1 MTTLHNKKIILGI
14 SGGIAA
20 YKAPELVRRLRDK
33 GAIVRVVMTP
43 AAHAFVTPLSL
54 QAVSGFPV
62 ADDLLDPATKRYGAY

>member
-1 MTTLHNKKIILGI
+1 MTTLHDKKIILGI

-54 QAVSGFPV
+54 QAVSG
-62 ADDLLDPATKRYGAY
+62 

>member
-1 MTTLHNKKIILGI
+1 MTTLHDKKIILGI

-62 ADDLLDPATKRYGAY
+62 ADDLLDPAAEAAMG